1 MKTDELIGMLS
12 TGISPV
18 RYSTSLWHFAAAVA
32 ATVAGALVLM
42 LTIFGLRP
50 DLSAISTTPLFW
62 GKVAFPMVLAAGA
75 WLITLRLSRPGSRMG
90 LTWLALA
97 LPVLVVWIAAALW
110 LNHTQPENWQAML
123 LGQSWKTCPFNIL
136 LLSVPGFII
145 IFKTMR
151 TLAPT
156 HLRLAGAASGLLAGA
171 MATVVYCLHC
181 PEMSPAFWGIWYL
194 LGMLLPTGAGALL
207 GQRLLRW

>member
-18 RYSTSLWHFAAAVA
+18 RYSTLLWRVAAAVGI
-32 ATVAGALVLM
+32 TLAGAFVLM
-42 LTIFGLRP
+42 LAVFGLRP
-50 DLSAISTTPLFW
+50 DLSSVSTTPLFW
-62 GKVAFPMVLAAGA
+62 GKVAFPVVLAAGA
-75 WLITLRLSRPGSRMG
+75 WLTTLRLSRPGSRIR
-90 LTWLALA
+90 LLWLSLI
-97 LPVLVVWIAAALW
+97 LPVLAVWVTAALW
-110 LNHTQPENWQAML
+110 LSHTQFDNWPAMF

-136 LLSVPGFII
+136 LLSVPGFIV